1 MRRLTLWPLLPAAVL
16 AAGLTWYLHQE
27 FDKAGHVGFPLD
39 DTWIHLTLA
48 SNLTEGRGFA
58 VNPGDPVGASTAPLW
73 TVLLVPILTI
83 FGPSPAALK
92 VLGILLTLLGLE
104 GIRRLYLALRP
115 GRTREAALAASLAA
129 VLPST
134 LWGALSGLEVP
145 LAMALVA
152 AALVT
157 HFKYRGAG
165 GGRGLV
171 APFLM
176 GLAALTRPEAL
187 LLFPLSILDSPEGW
201 NLRRLIPRTLAFL
214 LPLTPVVLIHLWAHG
229 TPLPTTFY
237 AKIHNSQHPDGGQ
250 GLFWALG
257 AGRFEEAARLVYF
270 WPFRHLAMFL
280 SSLAR
285 MNPFWLLFIPLG
297 LGCCFSSAS
306 EGKKA
311 RLLPLLALV
320 VIPCA
325 MGIFTPRPDV
335 GAGDRYVSFL
345 NPVVAVLAMAGLRA
359 ILGRLPAWMSGFL
372 LVLTIAASVSALDQ
386 GARYHGMSVKNT
398 RDMHLRLAHWVRK
411 NLPPGSTAAVHDI
424 GALGFH
430 GGLRLLDLVGIASP
444 DLLEHKSKPESLYAA
459 LHRLRPE
466 YLIVAPHWYPDLV
479 RHTDV
484 FSPIHEQRIPPGEN
498 HVLASP
504 VMVVFRA
511 RWPAQQ
517 R

>member
-1 MRRLTLWPLLPAAVL
+1 MRRLNLWPLLPAAVL
-16 AAGLTWYLHQE
+16 AAGLAWYIQQE
-27 FDKAGHVGFPLD
+27 FDKASGVGFPLD

-48 SNLTEGRGFA
+48 RNLAEGQGFA

-73 TVLLVPILTI
+73 TLLLVPILALC
-83 FGPSPAALK
+83 GPSPLALK
-92 VLGILLTLLGLE
+92 GLGVLLTLLGLE
-104 GIRRLYLALRP
+104 GIRRLHLTLRP

-145 LAMALVA
+145 LAIALVA

-157 HFKYRGAG
+157 HLRFREVGD
-165 GGRGLV
+165 GRGLV

-176 GLAALTRPEAL
+176 GLAALTRPEAM
-187 LLFPLSILDSPEGW
+187 LLFPLSLLDSPGGW

-214 LPLTPVVLIHLWAHG
+214 LPLTPVILFHLWAHG
-229 TPLPTTFY
+229 APLPTTFY
-237 AKIHNSQHPDGGQ
+237 AKIHNSQHPQGGQ

-257 AGRFEEAARLVYF
+257 NGSFEETARLITY
-270 WPFRHLAMFL
+270 WPFRHLAMYL
-280 SSLAR
+280 SSVAR
-285 MNPFWLLFIPLG
+285 MNPFWVLLIPLG
-297 LGCCFSSAS
+297 TGCCLSPSG
-306 EGKKA
+306 GKRA
-311 RLLPLLALV
+311 RLLPLLALAG
-320 VIPCA
+320 IPFA

-345 NPVVAVLAMAGLRA
+345 NPVLAVLAMAGLQV
-359 ILGRLPAWMSGFL
+359 ILGRLPAWTSGVF
-372 LVLTIAASVSALDQ
+372 LVLLIVAVVSALDQ
-386 GARYHGMSVKNT
+386 GARHHGMSVKNT
-398 RDMHLRLAHWVRK
+398 RDMHVRLAHWVRE

-430 GGLRLLDLVGIASP
+430 GDLRLLDLVGIASP
-444 DLLEHKSKPESLYAA
+444 DLLEHKIKPESLYAA
-459 LHRLRPE
+459 LHRLRPD

-484 FSPIHEQRIPPGEN
+484 FHPIHEQRIPAGEN

-504 VMVVFRA
+504 LMVVFRA
-511 RWPAQQ
+511 RWTDPQ